1 MVGQVLS
8 STLNIGSIPIFG
20 AKQNKMK
27 SETRGA
33 KRKPESE
40 KIKFISIGV
49 KQKNIDKYKGVEGL
63 KLFIEMKLNL
73 KA

>member
-1 MVGQVLS
+1 
-8 STLNIGSIPIFG
+8 
-20 AKQNKMK
+20 MK
-27 SETRGA
+27 TETRGA

-73 KA
+73 KS